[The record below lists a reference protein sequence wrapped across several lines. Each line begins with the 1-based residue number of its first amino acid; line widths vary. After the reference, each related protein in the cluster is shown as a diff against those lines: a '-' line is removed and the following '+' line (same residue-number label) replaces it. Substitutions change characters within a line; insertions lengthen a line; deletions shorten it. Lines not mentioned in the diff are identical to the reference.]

1 VNLIRA
7 FAEHRL
13 AANLTMIV
21 MTLLGLW
28 TVRVMPTQ
36 LDPPSQFPLVFVEVT
51 WRGASA
57 EDVEALL
64 ANPVE
69 QQLRTLPN
77 LKELTSRSEEG
88 YLRVH
93 AVFDYGTDISDA
105 LDQVKQR
112 VGSIRNLPEDAEPP
126 LIHRLLDQEAVASVI
141 ITGSGDVQE
150 LIPLVRSFERDL
162 YARGIDQIEFD
173 GLPSLEIALQV
184 SSRQLQQLDLSLNDL
199 ARQIGAVSANVPAG
213 TVGLGQ
219 GAHTL
224 RGLEQARDTEAF
236 STLPVETR
244 NGLTPLGMFAEIH
257 KRPERGRPEVTNGGN
272 PAIEMI
278 LLRRTDADAALADR
292 IVERWLADV
301 QPTLPA
307 GVTVE
312 KSVDVWRLLGAQ
324 LDMVWNNAVS
334 GLVLVVLVLWIFL
347 NTRVAAWVAAGIP
360 VSILFGLTAF
370 HYVFGFDISIVALIG
385 LIMAIGIVVDDSIVV
400 SEEVVSRHEAGAS
413 PVEAAGIG
421 SQNMWSPVLSSSLT
435 TLAAFLPML
444 IMGGEMGDV
453 VLALP
458 TILLCVITAS
468 LIECFLVLPGHLRGS
483 LGKPS
488 RLDNVRWRLRVNQ
501 AFLRFRDGPV
511 MSTTRFSL
519 HNPGLTLLVSSS
531 SLVLAFVL
539 ISSRHVPFNNVMGFD
554 FEALEANVQ
563 FASMASDADRREF
576 IRHLEFTLGET
587 HRQAGSSNI
596 EGFITRYNVAR
607 FANDRLF
614 GEQYASLT
622 ATYAFEEHRTTSP
635 DAFIEEWHAR
645 IKQPPYVEQL
655 ILDVS
660 GGKNGGQP
668 DLTLV
673 LRGQDL
679 GAVKAGANE
688 LKTAM
693 AAYPGVTNIVDD
705 LPFGKEQIVF
715 ELTPSARA
723 LGLTT
728 AELGSQLRAAYSG
741 ALVQIYNQNQSE
753 VEVRVVLPED
763 EQDDLA
769 KLQQFPVKTPAGTL
783 VPLGNLA
790 VLHNRRGIDIIRHTD
805 AQMAVRIYAD
815 VDSERM
821 STMALL
827 EELQSKVLPPLL
839 EKHHLYFGLAGKSE
853 QDQLIFDT
861 LMLGGALT
869 MVLIYIILAWTF
881 SSWLWP
887 LAIMITIPFGF
898 AGAVFGHWITGWEI
912 GAMSM
917 LGFLALSGIVVND
930 AIVLISVFKECR
942 ERGVAVIASLET
954 AVQSRFRAV
963 FLTSATTVAG
973 LGPLMFEQSSL
984 AFMVAP
990 IAVTLSF
997 GLTFAT
1003 ALVLFVIPAVLVLL
1017 EGAREKITLARSRH
1031 QLSISHGP
1039 AEGGLA

>member
-1 VNLIRA
+1 
-7 FAEHRL
+7 
-13 AANLTMIV
+13 MIN

-28 TVRVMPTQ
+28 TLRAMSTQ
-36 LDPPSQFPLVFVEVT
+36 LDPPSQFPLVFVEIT

-57 EDVEALL
+57 EDVEALI

-88 YLRVH
+88 YMRVH
-93 AVFDYGTDISDA
+93 AVFDYGTDLTDA

-112 VGSIRNLPEDAEPP
+112 VGSIRNLPEEAEPP
-126 LIHRLLDQEAVASVI
+126 LVHRLIDQEPVSSVI
-141 ITGSGDVQE
+141 VSGEGDIQE
-150 LIPLVRSFERDL
+150 LIPLVRTFERDL

-184 SSRQLQQLDLSLNDL
+184 RSRQLQQLNLSLNDL
-199 ARQIGAVSANVPAG
+199 ATQIAATSANVPAG
-213 TVGLGQ
+213 TVGMGQ
-219 GAHTL
+219 GSHTL
-224 RGLEQARDTEAF
+224 RALEQARDTEGF
-236 STLPVETR
+236 NELPIETAD
-244 NGLTPLGMFAEIH
+244 GITELGTIAEIE
-257 KRPERGRPEVTNGGN
+257 KRPERGQPVVTTDGKS
-272 PAIEMI
+272 AIEMI

-292 IVERWLADV
+292 IVETWLDEV

-312 KSVDVWRLLGAQ
+312 KSIDVWRLLGAQ
-324 LDMVWNNAVS
+324 LEMVANNALS
-334 GLVLVVLVLWIFL
+334 GLVLVVLVLYVFL
-347 NTRVAAWVAAGIP
+347 NTRVAGWVAAGIP

-385 LIMAIGIVVDDSIVV
+385 LIMAIGIVVDNAIVV
-400 SEEVVSRHEAGAS
+400 SEEVITRFEAGMT
-413 PVEAAGIG
+413 PTEAAGIG
-421 SQNMWSPVLSSSLT
+421 SEHMWSPVLSSSLI
-435 TLAAFLPML
+435 TLAAFMPML
-444 IMGGEMGDV
+444 IMRGEMGDV

-468 LIECFLVLPGHLRGS
+468 LIECFLVLPGHLRGALS
-483 LGKPS
+483 KPS
-488 RLDNVRWRLRVNQ
+488 RLDQVKWRLRVNA

-511 MSTTRFSL
+511 IRATRFSL
-519 HNPGLTLLVSSS
+519 RNPGLTKLMASS

-539 ISSRHVPFNNVMGFD
+539 ISSRHVPFNNVMSFD
-554 FEALEANVQ
+554 FESLQANVQ
-563 FASMASDADRREF
+563 FASMADESDRRAF
-576 IRHLEFTLGET
+576 VHHLEQALEET
-587 HRQAGSSNI
+587 HRETGSTNVQ
-596 EGFITRYNVAR
+596 GFVTRYNVAR
-607 FANDRLF
+607 LASDRLI
-614 GEQYASLT
+614 GEQYTSLE
-622 ATYAFEEHRTTSP
+622 ARYAFEEDRTLSP
-635 DAFIEEWHAR
+635 EDFVKAWKAKIV
-645 IKQPPYVEQL
+645 QPPYVEQL

-660 GGKNGGQP
+660 GGKNGGQS

-673 LRGQDL
+673 LRGDHL
-679 GAVKAGANE
+679 EAVKAGADE

-693 AAYPGVTNIVDD
+693 AAYPGVTNIVDN

-715 ELTPSARA
+715 ELTPRARA

-728 AELGSQLRAAYSG
+728 TDVGTQLRAAYSG

-753 VEVRVVLPED
+753 VEVRVMLPDE
-763 EQDDLA
+763 EQDDVSQ
-769 KLQQFPVKTPAGTL
+769 LQQFPVKTPQGTL
-783 VPLGNLA
+783 VPLGNVAL
-790 VLHNRRGIDIIRHTD
+790 LHSRRGIDIIRHTD

-821 STMALL
+821 STLTLL
-827 EELQSKVLPPLL
+827 DTLQADVLPPIL
-839 EKHHLYFGLAGKSE
+839 EKHHLRFGLSGKSE
-853 QDQLIFDT
+853 QDQLIIDT
-861 LMLGGALT
+861 LMLGGLLT

-881 SSWLWP
+881 SSYLWP

-898 AGAVFGHWITGWEI
+898 ASAVFGHWITGWDV

-930 AIVLISVFKECR
+930 AIVLISVFKERR
-942 ERGVAVIASLET
+942 ESGVDVVSALET

-990 IAVTLSF
+990 IAVTLAF

-1003 ALVLFVIPAVLVLL
+1003 ALVLFVIPALLVLL
-1017 EGAREKITLARSRH
+1017 ERSRDRLERSRAGW
-1031 QLSISHGP
+1031 QTPLDTRTPEGDSI
-1039 AEGGLA
+1039 